1 MYTNEVSIY
10 EKPYQIQIPLSIENS
25 NLMTSF
31 FSLSNHT
38 ISKEALLL
46 FQETLTGLLTK
57 AILLFNLL
65 CRDHLEKMLAAVK
78 CEIISMARNGQVD
91 AYVLSE
97 SSMFISQRRFIL
109 VSTNIML

>member
-1 MYTNEVSIY
+1 MIIEGLVKMVASSIVMNLNRIWSLQYFYISIRLCNNTALEWLCTYRSTFLSKKISPSYTYTNEVSIY

-46 FQETLTGLLTK
+46 FQETLTDLQK
-57 AILLFNLL
+57 
-65 CRDHLEKMLAAVK
+65 
-78 CEIISMARNGQVD
+78 
-91 AYVLSE
+91 
-97 SSMFISQRRFIL
+97 
-109 VSTNIML
+109 

>member
-25 NLMTSF
+25 NLKTF

-46 FQETLTGLLTK
+46 FQETLT
-57 AILLFNLL
+57 
-65 CRDHLEKMLAAVK
+65 D
-78 CEIISMARNGQVD
+78 
-91 AYVLSE
+91 
-97 SSMFISQRRFIL
+97 
-109 VSTNIML
+109 